1 MKLTLKKYIKI
12 AFSVGL
18 VGVIAAGGSCTD
30 GIDAGKTQGYGPEVD
45 FSFIVKET
53 SKIGTRALDS
63 VYITQTYRDI
73 PIFIQ
78 LCCTPTGEPPV
89 YEYGTYEVQSGYE
102 GRLVSM
108 SNNDPLNWYDLE
120 SPHTFYSW
128 TVPWDEN
135 YVPENTDPI
144 PVQFQN
150 SSNLEGY
157 EEYGN
162 NQIMEYLLGAKSDEF
177 TYATHGK
184 YVDLTYFHLVSKIKI
199 GTLQLTEAGGSVQR
213 NLKADVT
220 FIGLPTQATLYP
232 HPDQGGPVVTYNPG
246 DIDLNTGVTYY
257 ISNEAVGSDYF
268 YICPEVDFS
277 TIDFQVKIQDEAYQD
292 YNIYYGNFDAVEFK
306 RKDGDGY
313 DVADGSDD
321 TVLHAGEMMT
331 LNINL
336 IPGMG
341 PGLSLIIEK
350 WNTDEPQEAS
360 YHTHPGIY
368 SDAEMSAVMNAF
380 LNQGNPN
387 NPTTEEQIENL
398 FEIYGQTEDD
408 VNYFPMYD
416 NVTNTGDATI
426 PIPKGYV
433 LDGQGH
439 TIFLNKTHSGVFPN
453 GDPYVNIGPCR
464 NLYISNGTYTIYID
478 NDGNVWTLDPET
490 QSYLPTSYS
499 LTELTGDYKSYDID
513 LKTGEVR
520 KSTYYNTYITK

>member
-1 MKLTLKKYIKI
+1 MKLNLNKYIRIGIRVMMI
-12 AFSVGL
+12 AIVT
-18 VGVIAAGGSCTD
+18 AAGACSDDIATTKRHGNTPD
-30 GIDAGKTQGYGPEVD
+30 IDFTY
-45 FSFIVKET
+45 IIKET
-53 SKIGTRALDS
+53 SKISTKGLDS

-73 PIFIQ
+73 PIFIE
-78 LCCTPTGEPPV
+78 LCCTPEGEQTI

-102 GRLVSM
+102 GRLASM
-108 SNNDPLNWYDLE
+108 TGSDPLNWYDLQ

-128 TVPWDEN
+128 TVPWDET
-135 YVPENTDPI
+135 YVPENTNPI
-144 PVQFQN
+144 SVVFQN

-162 NQIMEYLLGAKSDEF
+162 NQIMEYLLGAKSDEY

-213 NLKADVT
+213 NLKANVT

-232 HPDQGGPVVTYNPG
+232 HPEQGGPVVTYNTQ
-246 DIDLNTGVTYY
+246 DIDLDKGVTYY

-292 YNIYYGNFDAVEFK
+292 YNIYYGNFDAVQFI

-313 DVADGSDD
+313 DKADGKDD

-368 SDAEMSAVMNAF
+368 SDAEMSAVMDAF

-387 NPTTEEQIENL
+387 NPTTDEQIENL
-398 FEIYGQTEDD
+398 FEIYGQTEDG

-426 PIPKGYV
+426 PIPDGYV

-439 TIFLNKTHSGVFPN
+439 TIFLNKTHSGVF
-453 GDPYVNIGPCR
+453 GSDPYVNIGPCR

-478 NDGNVWTLDPET
+478 SQGKVWTLDLDT
-490 QSYLPTSYS
+490 QVYVATDYS
-499 LTELTGDYKSYDID
+499 LTELTDDYKSYDID
-513 LKTGEVR
+513 LKTGEVK
-520 KSTYYNTYITK
+520 KSTYYNNYITK